1 MRVEPEELLALL
13 VAVLEDQVL
22 PSVGGESSRS
32 ALLLVTGMLD
42 NLSVRVE
49 EHPQRRDASVQIAVR
64 LLETAPPVVGKL
76 PPTEADAD
84 AGSGRSADR
93 LLSTVFQAIRASP
106 SLLTDPEVLR
116 WLGTCREG
124 LRRRTAVEMSLMRP
138 TRYLRSQDG

>member
-1 MRVEPEELLALL
+1 VRVEPEELLALL

-49 EHPQRRDASVQIAVR
+49 EHPQRRDASVQMAMR
-64 LLETAPPVVGKL
+64 MLETAPPVVGKL
-76 PPTEADAD
+76 PPAD
-84 AGSGRSADR
+84 AGSEKSPDRILSA
-93 LLSTVFQAIRASP
+93 VFQAIRASP

-116 WLGTCREG
+116 WLATCREG
-124 LRRRTAVEMSLMRP
+124 LTRRTAVEMSLMRP